1 MSTKTENPSI
11 KSKLRQ
17 LDELVAWFE
26 GDEFELEKAAGV
38 LKQAQQLTAEIEA
51 QLETVANDV
60 RVIKESLSTDSL

>member
-26 GDEFELEKAAGV
+26 GDEFELEKAAEV

>member
-1 MSTKTENPSI
+1 MSTKTDTVSI
-11 KSKLRQ
+11 QDKLRQ

-26 GDEFELEKAAGV
+26 GDDFELEKAAEI

-60 RVIKESLSTDSL
+60 RVIKESLASDTV